1 MQPEFRQKISL
12 LLIAISST
20 IIVTAQDDLPKDY
33 LSKEFHMGRREAARA
48 LMPENSV
55 MVVFAAPARTF
66 SNDITYFYHQNPD
79 LYYFTGYK
87 EPNAVLFIFKEQ
99 QVAADGQKFN
109 ELFFVQKRNALA
121 EQWTGRRLG
130 TEGVKSKLGIKNVY
144 NGDELKSFPLD
155 LSKFNT
161 VIFGSFYDD
170 VVDNPSETSDLY
182 DLISFIKQKI
192 NLPADYQNA
201 LYRDL
206 GSFKNRASVANI
218 DRLKDNFKT
227 KMEANEV
234 YRNNALVK
242 AIVDIKDSAGIEK
255 VKSQIAEAKINTL
268 LFDQITGTLRE
279 TKTPEELQLLR
290 KAVEIS
296 CIGQNEVMKTV
307 RPDMSELEIQG
318 LHEYVHKKYGAE
330 EVGYGSIVGA
340 GENGCILHYMENT
353 KTRVGT
359 DLLLM
364 DVGAEYHGYTADVTR
379 TVPVSGKFSPEQKA
393 IYKIVFDAQEA
404 AFKLLKNGAKWADA
418 SAAAKETIANGLLQ
432 LGIIKNKE
440 EVNRYYPHGLSHH
453 IGLDVHDKGVS
464 QILKKDMV
472 ITIEPGIY
480 IPSDSPCNKKWWG
493 ISVRIEDDALITND
507 GYELLSSF
515 APRSIEDIEKMIA
528 QKSLLDNYKLPPLKS
543 AESKKAF

>member
-1 MQPEFRQKISL
+1 MQPEFRRKISL
-12 LLIAISST
+12 LLIAISSA

-242 AIVDIKDSAGIEK
+242 AIVDIKDSAAIEK

-268 LFDQITGTLRE
+268 LFDEITGTLRE

-515 APRSIEDIEKMIA
+515 APRSIEDIEKMVA